1 LEEEIS
7 YLKKH
12 FEVEMGLLNDE
23 NMILKKEL
31 SEIMPR

>member
-7 YLKKH
+7 YLKKY